1 MTRKMKFSSVL
12 VLIITSFI
20 MGSVGTGVAEA
31 VNDKVKWKDMIG
43 EVVSF
48 WKVADTGRP
57 NDIVNTNEGQVVIKK
72 LVLPYRE
79 NLDGTPKKLADLT
92 CDASNVGELVFMHG
106 WLANPEINPDF
117 PEGRTQPDSV
127 FICAKGIN
135 NENDTLKYQWGTLT
149 NWAF

>member
-1 MTRKMKFSSVL
+1 MTRKMKFSAVL

-43 EVVSF
+43 DVVSF

-79 NLDGTPKKLADLT
+79 SVDGTPLKTADLP
-92 CDASNVGELVFMHG
+92 CSASNAGELAFIHG
-106 WLANPEINPDF
+106 VEMTGEMTTPILDN
-117 PEGRTQPDSV
+117 V
-127 FICAKGIN
+127 YVCAKGIVDDSRL
-135 NENDTLKYQWGTLT
+135 EYQWGALV
-149 NWAF
+149 NWQN

>member
-1 MTRKMKFSSVL
+1 MTRKMKFSAVL

-43 EVVSF
+43 DVVSF

-57 NDIVNTNEGQVVIKK
+57 NDIVNSNEGQVIVKK

-79 NLDGTPKKLADLT
+79 NTDGSPQRIADLS
-92 CDASNVGELVFMHG
+92 CSASNAGELAFIHG
-106 WLANPEINPDF
+106 IEKTGEMTTPIL
-117 PEGRTQPDSV
+117 DSV
-127 FICAKGIN
+127 FVCAKGIDG
-135 NENDTLKYQWGTLT
+135 NDNLIYQWGALT
-149 NWAF
+149 NWQ